1 MRLFTEARERL
12 RALFFRD
19 RQEREL
25 DEEVRFHLAMET
37 EANLRKGLGPAEARR
52 RAAITFGAVE
62 RFKEEVRDA
71 RGLGLAG
78 DLARELRYAVRRLAR
93 EPALSAAM
101 IATLAIGVGGTTA
114 MFSLVNGILL
124 APLPYPEP
132 DRLVRLTHAAGG
144 AGRATA
150 DLSDAMVMH
159 YQSAARAFDGVAAWR
174 FDDGDL
180 GPSAADQTAVRVRGA
195 RVTANFF
202 DVLGVPPALGRA
214 FAPGDDRPGAPRVVV
229 LSHRIWQERLRGDP
243 DAIGGQIEVNAVPRT
258 IVGIMPPSFA
268 YPAPQVELWLPLA
281 LDPAHTRPATL
292 NLVGIGRLKDDVS
305 AGAAQADLARV
316 LTHPGGSAE
325 SGASAAAGQEA
336 YVAPHVQSLRDSIV
350 GPPSRL
356 LWFVFGSVLIVLVV
370 ACTNVAGLLLVRAER
385 AQTELAARVALGSGF
400 LGIVVLMVSESL
412 LLSMLGGAAGVL
424 LAAASMS
431 VVRSTGTALSLPRLE
446 DVGIDT
452 PVLLFALAITGFCAL
467 FVSVLPLLRAR
478 HVSVAQVL
486 RGASTG
492 PKGGGAPPG
501 ARDALVV
508 AQIALAVV
516 LVAMSGLMT
525 RSMLRLHDVRPGFD
539 ADRVVVSRVLLP
551 YARYGGAEARLNFFR
566 TMVREARAI
575 PGARDVALTDRVPLS
590 SDRHDMAI
598 DVEGDP
604 SRAIVG
610 GTEHRVARV
619 DGRFFQAL
627 HVPLLRGRTFGVQD
641 AARPVDE
648 AIVSHAFAER
658 YWPGTSPLGRRV
670 RPSGGRWYT
679 VVGEVGD
686 VRHEGLEEPPGET
699 VYFPIVV
706 AGPQDAGA
714 GLPAALSLV
723 VRTDAD
729 EGETLSA
736 IRRIVA
742 ALDPTIP
749 TYDEGSLRQ
758 LVHDASA
765 RARALAALIAT
776 AGVATLLLG
785 AVGLY
790 GIMAYGVSIRRRE
803 LGIRMALGARPADIR
818 RMVSLHGLR
827 LAGVGIVIGTAC
839 ALAASQLLRG
849 LLYGVSPT
857 DLVTLSAAPAALL
870 VVAFVASW
878 IPAHRAAA
886 AVHPGEA
893 LRSR

>member
-52 RAAITFGAVE
+52 RAAIAFGAVE
-62 RFKEEVRDA
+62 RYKEEVRDA

-78 DLARELRYAVRRLAR
+78 GLVRELRYAARRLAR
-93 EPALSAAM
+93 EPALSAAVV
-101 IATLAIGVGGTTA
+101 ATLAIGVGGTTA

-132 DRLVRLTHAAGG
+132 DRLVRLTHTAG
-144 AGRATA
+144 AGRAAA

-159 YQSAARAFDGVAAWR
+159 YQGAARAFDGVAAWR

-180 GPSAADQTAVRVRGA
+180 APSAADQAAVRVRGA

-229 LSHRIWQERLRGDP
+229 LSHRIWRERLHGDP
-243 DAIGGQIEVNAVPRT
+243 DAVGGQIEVNAVPRT

-281 LDPAHTRPATL
+281 LDPANTRPATL
-292 NLVGIGRLKDDVS
+292 NLVGIGRLRDGVS
-305 AGAAQADLARV
+305 AGAARADLARV
-316 LTHPGGSAE
+316 LTHPGGSA
-325 SGASAAAGQEA
+325 AAAGQEA
-336 YVAPHVQSLRDSIV
+336 HVAPRVQSLRDSIV

-356 LWFVFGSVLIVLVV
+356 LWFVFGSVLVVLVV

-385 AQTELAARVALGSGF
+385 AQTELATRVALGSGF
-400 LGIVVLMVSESL
+400 PGLVALVASESL
-412 LLSMLGGAAGVL
+412 LLSTLGGAAGAL

-431 VVRSTGTALSLPRLE
+431 AVQRAGAALSLPRLE
-446 DVGIDT
+446 GVGIDT
-452 PVLLFALAITGFCAL
+452 PVLLFALAATGFCAL
-467 FVSVLPLLRAR
+467 SVSVLPLLRAR
-478 HVSVAQVL
+478 RVPVARVL

-492 PKGGGAPPG
+492 PGGGGARPG

-551 YARYGGAEARLNFFR
+551 YARYGGAETRLSFFQ
-566 TMVREARAI
+566 TMAREAQAI
-575 PGARDVALTDRVPLS
+575 PGARDVALTDRVPLGA
-590 SDRHDMAI
+590 DRHDMAI

-604 SRAIVG
+604 SRAIG
-610 GTEHRVARV
+610 GGAEHPVARV
-619 DGRFFQAL
+619 DGRFFRAMRI
-627 HVPLLRGRTFGVQD
+627 PLLRGRTFGEQD

-648 AIVSHAFAER
+648 AIVSRAFAER

-686 VRHEGLEEPPGET
+686 VRYEGLEEPPGEA
-699 VYFPIVV
+699 VY
-706 AGPQDAGA
+706 
-714 GLPAALSLV
+714 
-723 VRTDAD
+723 
-729 EGETLSA
+729 
-736 IRRIVA
+736 
-742 ALDPTIP
+742 
-749 TYDEGSLRQ
+749 
-758 LVHDASA
+758 
-765 RARALAALIAT
+765 
-776 AGVATLLLG
+776 
-785 AVGLY
+785 
-790 GIMAYGVSIRRRE
+790 
-803 LGIRMALGARPADIR
+803 
-818 RMVSLHGLR
+818 SLHGAHHHRCATHHEHVLGRADGAGDR
-827 LAGVGIVIGTAC
+827 L
-839 ALAASQLLRG
+839 Q
-849 LLYGVSPT
+849 P
-857 DLVTLSAAPAALL
+857 
-870 VVAFVASW
+870 
-878 IPAHRAAA
+878 
-886 AVHPGEA
+886 
-893 LRSR
+893 